1 MHTTNEMPLRALSN
15 GGITFDKNLADNA
28 RFFGGALTD
37 IKLKSCCTAFLYIVP
52 GTLAICL

>member
-1 MHTTNEMPLRALSN
+1 MEALLS
-15 GGITFDKNLADNA
+15 IKNLAYNA

-37 IKLKSCCTAFLYIVP
+37 IKLKSYGTAFYIVP